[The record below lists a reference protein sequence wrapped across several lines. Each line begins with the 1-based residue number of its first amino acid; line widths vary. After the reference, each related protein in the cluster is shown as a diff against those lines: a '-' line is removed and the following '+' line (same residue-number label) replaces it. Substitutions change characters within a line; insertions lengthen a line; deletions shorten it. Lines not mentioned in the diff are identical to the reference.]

1 VVCGVI
7 ISHCLLQLAVSK
19 KSQNVTSHFVHCLVF
34 MYKKLRHD
42 SDVVTSTGMLNTDEN
57 LLVMIQEKN
66 IVTWNSNTKSQVIRS
81 GNGLEMITQLS
92 LLASSLSDCCTDV
105 VLLTLIY
112 PTSMMYYATC

>member
-1 VVCGVI
+1 
-7 ISHCLLQLAVSK
+7 
-19 KSQNVTSHFVHCLVF
+19 
-34 MYKKLRHD
+34 
-42 SDVVTSTGMLNTDEN
+42 MLNTDEN